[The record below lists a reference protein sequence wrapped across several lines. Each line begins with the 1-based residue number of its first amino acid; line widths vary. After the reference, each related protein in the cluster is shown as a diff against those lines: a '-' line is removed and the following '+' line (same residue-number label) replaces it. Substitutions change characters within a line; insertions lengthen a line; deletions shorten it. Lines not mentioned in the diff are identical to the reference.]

1 MSQPNFHQV
10 HQDVP
15 LTNLSI
21 AFFQDP
27 ASYGLMNL
35 FPRVPTPA
43 ASGKY
48 YTFDRA
54 YFLGD
59 FAQKRAA
66 GAAAPLGGYALDTS
80 SFFVERDSIGKAIDD
95 PTRANADPQ
104 TNLDAN
110 ATRWINQ
117 QLMIR
122 MESRFAAKWFTTSVW
137 TGSTTGSDITPSVTW
152 DDDASDPVADIA
164 NQKRN
169 VNKNFGADYVPNT
182 LALGA
187 KVFDDLC
194 QHPDLLDRIKYAA
207 GPGNPAIANE
217 QTLAQVFG
225 VSRIVVLRAI
235 KNSGPEAGTASYDFI
250 ANSRSALLCYAAP
263 NPGMETPSA
272 GYTFMWTAA
281 PDGSSFG
288 PAIKRW
294 RDEKHESDVLEGNVW
309 YNPYLVTAG
318 LGVYFSNAVAA

>member
-1 MSQPNFHQV
+1 MSQPNFYQV

-27 ASYGLMNL
+27 ASYGLLNL
-35 FPRVPTPA
+35 FPRVPTPHQ
-43 ASGKY
+43 SGKY

-66 GAAAPLGGYALDTS
+66 GGAAPLGGYAIGTAN
-80 SFFVERDSIGKAIDD
+80 FFVERDAIGKAIND
-95 PTRANADPQ
+95 PERANADPQ
-104 TNLDAN
+104 VNLEAN

-117 QLMIR
+117 QLLIK
-122 MESRFAAKWFTTSVW
+122 MESRFAAKYWTTGVW
-137 TGSTTGSDITPSVTW
+137 TGSTTGSDIVPSVLW
-152 DDDASDPVADIA
+152 NDDASDPVADITT
-164 NQKRN
+164 QKRA
-169 VNKNFGADYVPNT
+169 VNQQFGADYIPNV

-194 QHPDLLDRIKYAA
+194 QHPDLIDRIKYMA
-207 GPGNPAIANE
+207 GPGNPAIVNE

-235 KNSGPEAGTASYDFI
+235 KNTAGEGATASYDFI
-250 ANSRSALLCYAAP
+250 CDETDALLCYAAP
-263 NPGMETPSA
+263 SPGMETPSA
-272 GYTFMWTAA
+272 GYTFMWTGA

-309 YNPYLVTAG
+309 YNPYVVTAG
-318 LGVYFSNAVAA
+318 LGVYFNGAVSA